1 MKRSV
6 NILLIVVLAAL
17 IGGLGFFSYKL
28 IFQKDKILV
37 PDFSNA
43 TYSEINTW
51 CNNLETNPCSF
62 EYEYSDTVAKDGLIY
77 QSLSAD
83 TELSDSITFIISAGK
98 QIEIKLPEITADS
111 TKDLIAKWI
120 SENNIKNPVEYVE
133 EYSNKV
139 EENYVIR
146 YETSVI
152 TDEAQTIKV
161 YVSKGHKPSTEDG
174 IVVETEK
181 YLDLTED
188 AFKTKA
194 KELKL
199 TPNHNTERDDY
210 SENIEKGK
218 IVWHGSGTY
227 EENETINYGLS
238 LGKNADAIVI
248 KKGEYVGKTLTEFEE
263 AIKKLGLVAE
273 HYDTDTYHDETS
285 ETIEK
290 GSLDWHGSG
299 TYAKGETIHYTL
311 SLGKSGEKKSKP
323 VDFKQNQFQGK
334 TLAEFTAEVSVYD
347 LKPEHNT
354 SWDDYSA
361 TIAKGNIIRHGYG
374 TYEKNETTIRY
385 GLSLGKSTEKK
396 SKPVEFKENQFQGK
410 TLAEFTAAVEVYD
423 LKPEHNSGWDKYS
436 STIAKGNIIRH
447 GFGTYYEDETTIR
460 YGLSLGPETQV
471 EKVTVASGHSSDS
484 ESAFKSY
491 ISGLGLVPSNGGS
504 DYSTSVAAGGIIYS
518 TGSYNKG
525 STFTYYISLG
535 IDTRI
540 NVTSHANESET
551 DFLSYLSSKGLVAG
565 TRTEQTSSSVRIGK
579 IITNTTGTFDAGSS
593 ISYTVSKGLRIN
605 NFNTVAASEQTSFD
619 GTKSAIAFNF
629 DGFTNVTYVGA
640 KGESIGKLLE
650 IKVNGQTNNLPGDF
664 NFDDPIVVTIC
675 DQILN

>member
-174 IVVETEK
+174 IVVEAEK

-210 SENIEKGK
+210 SETIEKGK

-385 GLSLGKSTEKK
+385 GLSLGPKGNDPVNPDVPDTPTIKQVTVDGSKYMNISVDSFK
-396 SKPVEFKENQFQGK
+396 SKISELGLSTN
-410 TLAEFTAAVEVYD
+410 
-423 LKPEHNSGWDKYS
+423 HNSNYDAYS
-436 STIAKGNIIRH
+436 SYPEGNICW
-447 GFGTYYEDETTIR
+447 
-460 YGLSLGPETQV
+460 
-471 EKVTVASGHSSDS
+471 
-484 ESAFKSY
+484 
-491 ISGLGLVPSNGGS
+491 
-504 DYSTSVAAGGIIYS
+504 
-518 TGSYNKG
+518 YN
-525 STFTYYISLG
+525 S
-535 IDTRI
+535 
-540 NVTSHANESET
+540 
-551 DFLSYLSSKGLVAG
+551 
-565 TRTEQTSSSVRIGK
+565 
-579 IITNTTGTFDAGSS
+579 GTFDEGST
-593 ISYTVSKGLRIN
+593 ISYGVSKGVEKKHLNGFSMIANSCESIGNYDQTASNVESYFAKQGFN
-605 NFNTVAASEQTSFD
+605 NVEC
-619 GTKSAIAFNF
+619 
-629 DGFTNVTYVGA
+629 VGA
-640 KGESIGKLLE
+640 KGGADDESIGV
-650 IKVNGQTNNLPGDF
+650 IMSISINGSSSYSAGDYPI
-664 NFDDPIVVTIC
+664 DASIVVTIC
-675 DQILN
+675 NEVQN